1 MAQIRAAYLAAA
13 RAGVELVAHPAVTA
27 AWQEPSA
34 LARMSVGAVACHLSG
49 QLAFVARMLD
59 DAPATQPEIPLLDYY
74 SRVGWFGQGL
84 DHPFHL
90 RVQRGEEKAAAD
102 GPARMIEQ
110 ARQWLAE
117 VEAGLPGT
125 PGRPIHLPRWGD
137 WSIAL
142 DDFVT
147 NRLMELIVHSDDL
160 AVSVGL
166 PTPEFP
172 PEATDMVAV
181 LLTRLA
187 IQRYGPL
194 PVLRTMSR
202 SERAPENIAAI

>member
-1 MAQIRAAYLAAA
+1 MTQIRAAYLAAA
-13 RAGVELVAHPAVTA
+13 RAATELVAHPAVTA
-27 AWQEPSA
+27 AWQQPSA
-34 LARMSVGAVACHLSG
+34 LARMSVGAVACHLTG
-49 QLAFVARMLD
+49 QLAFVARVLED
-59 DAPATQPEIPLLDYY
+59 PPATQPEIPLLDYY
-74 SRVGWFGQGL
+74 SRVGWLGQGL

-125 PGRPIHLPRWGD
+125 PARPVHLPRWGD

-147 NRLMELIVHSDDL
+147 NRLMELIVHCDDL

-172 PEATDMVAV
+172 PEATDTVAV

-187 IQRYGPL
+187 VQRYGPL
-194 PVLRTMSR
+194 PVLRALSR

>member
-1 MAQIRAAYLAAA
+1 MTQIRAAYLAAA
-13 RAGVELVAHPAVTA
+13 RAAAELVAHPAVSA
-27 AWQEPSA
+27 AWQQPSA
-34 LARMSVGAVACHLSG
+34 LARMSVGAVACHLAG
-49 QLAFVARMLD
+49 QLAFVARVLD
-59 DAPATQPEIPLLDYY
+59 DPPSTQPEIPLLEYY
-74 SRVGWFGQGL
+74 ARVGWFGQGL

-117 VEAGLPGT
+117 IEAELPGT
-125 PGRPIHLPRWGD
+125 PARPVHLPRWGD
-137 WSIAL
+137 WSVSL

-147 NRLMELIVHSDDL
+147 NRLMELIVHCDDL

-166 PTPEFP
+166 PTPAFP

-187 IQRYGPL
+187 VQRYGPL
-194 PVLRTMSR
+194 PVLRALSR
-202 SERAPENIAAI
+202 SERAPRNIAAI

>member
-1 MAQIRAAYLAAA
+1 MTRVRAAYLAAA
-13 RAGVELVAHPAVTA
+13 RTVAELLAHPAVTA
-27 AWQEPSA
+27 RWQEPSA

-49 QLAFVARMLD
+49 QLAFVARVLD
-59 DAPATQPEIPLLDYY
+59 DPAATQPEIPLLDYY

-84 DHPFHL
+84 DHPFHQ
-90 RVQRGEEKAAAD
+90 RVQRGEENAAAD
-102 GPARMIEQ
+102 GPARMIRQ

-117 VEAGLPGT
+117 IEAGLPGI
-125 PGRPIHLPRWGD
+125 PGRPVHLPRWGD

-172 PEATDMVAV
+172 PEATDTVAV

-187 IQRYGPL
+187 VQRHGIL
-194 PVLRTMSR
+194 PVLRTLSR
-202 SERAPENIAAI
+202 SERAPENIAAF